1 VNNTRQS
8 NPAALSELA
17 WLTEV
22 RESTQPLTEQFP
34 IWVRYGLVA
43 SGPTIPHPERHP
55 YCEFSSVQEGSV
67 VGFVGRE
74 TAERHAV
81 DYFLAG
87 PGVAHWFQAT
97 KYPVRFAAIYFLP
110 SVLIEMGPANDGIQI
125 LRRFT
130 ARQSLAERIVNPPPA
145 LARRFKAGFGDM
157 IREFE
162 KKEFGHEVRLRTLLM
177 EMLVRLLRWEHE
189 SGRELEAIAC
199 QGGWSHVER
208 ALRFLREHYSEEIY
222 ARDVAAHAG
231 VSESRLKALFQ
242 GVLGMPWSRY
252 LQGYR
257 IHRAAALLSEP
268 GRGILEAALAV
279 GFESLSHFNATFRSI
294 MGVSPSVYSKR
305 ALGKAG
311 IAQTPAE
318 PGKEKRHR

>member
-1 VNNTRQS
+1 VNKAQRST
-8 NPAALSELA
+8 PAALSELA

-34 IWVRYGLVA
+34 VWVRHGLVT

-130 ARQSLAERIVNPPPA
+130 ARQSLAARIITPPLP
-145 LARRFKAGFGDM
+145 LARAFKSGFDEM
-157 IREFE
+157 IREFD
-162 KKEFGHEVRLRTLLM
+162 KKGFGHEVRLRTLLM
-177 EMLVRLLRWEHE
+177 EMLVRLLRWEHD
-189 SGRELEAIAC
+189 SGRQLDAIAC
-199 QGGWSHVER
+199 QGGWTHVER

-222 ARDVAAHAG
+222 AREVAAHAG

-305 ALGKAG
+305 AAGKTG
-311 IAQTPAE
+311 MLQKPV
-318 PGKEKRHR
+318 PSRKGRS

>member
-1 VNNTRQS
+1 VNEETQS
-8 NPAALSELA
+8 TPAGISELA

-22 RESTQPLTEQFP
+22 RESTQPLSEQDP
-34 IWVRYGLVA
+34 IWVRHGVIA

-55 YCEFSSVQEGSV
+55 YCELSSVTEGSV

-87 PGVAHWFQAT
+87 PGVAHWFRAT
-97 KYPVRFAAIYFLP
+97 KYPVGFAAIYFLP
-110 SVLIEMGPANDGIQI
+110 SVLIEMGPASDGIQI

-130 ARQSLAERIVNPPPA
+130 ARQSLAERIVAPPPH
-145 LARRFKAGFGDM
+145 LARRFKTGFQEM

-162 KKEFGHEVRLRTLLM
+162 RKGFGHEVRLRTLLM
-177 EMLVRLLRWEHE
+177 EMLVSLLRWEHD
-189 SGRELEAIAC
+189 SGRVLDTTPLK
-199 QGGWSHVER
+199 GGWTHVER
-208 ALRFLREHYSEEIY
+208 ALRFLREHYHEEIY
-222 ARDVAAHAG
+222 AREVAASAG

-242 GVLGMPWSRY
+242 DVLGMPWSRY

-268 GRGILEAALAV
+268 GHGILEAALAV
-279 GFESLSHFNATFRSI
+279 GFESLSHFNVTFRSI
-294 MGVSPSVYSKR
+294 MGVSPSMYSKR
-305 ALGKAG
+305 ACGK
-311 IAQTPAE
+311 TS
-318 PGKEKRHR
+318 PGPHPT